1 MQSLPT
7 GVREL
12 ETGDKE
18 LMRELFGGFALMLG
32 AGVLL
37 VYVVLV
43 LLFGGFLQPLTIMS
57 ALPLSLGGA
66 LMALVMTQKPLG
78 IAAVVGVMMLMGIV
92 AKNSILLVDSA
103 IVARST
109 RGLPAMQP
117 SPRQHGSVPGPL

>member
-1 MQSLPT
+1 
-7 GVREL
+7 
-12 ETGDKE
+12 
-18 LMRELFGGFALMLG
+18 MRESFGGFALMLG

-57 ALPLSLGGA
+57 ALPLSPGGA
-66 LMALVMTQKPLG
+66 LMVLVLTQKTLG
-78 IAAVVGVMMLMGIV
+78 IAAVVGVLMLMGNV

-109 RGLPAMQP
+109 RLLFCHEIGRA
-117 SPRQHGSVPGPL
+117 HV